1 MAVGT
6 EGALLIEQRKNFG
19 RVFSRA
25 FYTSFPSL
33 FRPFSRTFDLSAFSK
48 SALLRLFITHIVT
61 FQIEEQSTQGKRC
74 CEHAIDA

>member
-19 RVFSRA
+19 SVFSRA

-33 FRPFSRTFDLSAFSK
+33 FRPFSRTFDSAAFSK
-48 SALLRLFITHIVT
+48 SARLFITHIVT